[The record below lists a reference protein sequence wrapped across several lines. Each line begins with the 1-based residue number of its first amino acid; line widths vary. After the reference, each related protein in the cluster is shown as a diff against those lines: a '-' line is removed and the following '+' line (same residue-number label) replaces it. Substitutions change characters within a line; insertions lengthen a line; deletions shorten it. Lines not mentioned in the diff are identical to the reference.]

1 MVYGNVETSQACFSC
16 LVNEPNVLVF
26 VIVVAVVVSYLSS
39 SFSSKKNNHVV
50 TTYLTC

>member
-16 LVNEPNVLVF
+16 FVNEHNVLVF
-26 VIVVAVVVSYLSS
+26 VIVVAVVVSYLNSS
-39 SFSSKKNNHVV
+39 ISSRKNNRGV